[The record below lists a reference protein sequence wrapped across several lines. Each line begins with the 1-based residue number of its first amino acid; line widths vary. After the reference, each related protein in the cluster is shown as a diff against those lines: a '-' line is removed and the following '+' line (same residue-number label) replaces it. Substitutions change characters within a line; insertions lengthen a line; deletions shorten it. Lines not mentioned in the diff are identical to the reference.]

1 ANNRSDARPGIR
13 CTKRTFWPAEVNSLL
28 ELQPAN
34 SKAAPTIPAKYFT
47 CMLFPMID
55 ELSALAR
62 V

>member
-1 ANNRSDARPGIR
+1 M
-13 CTKRTFWPAEVNSLL
+13 L

-55 ELSALAR
+55 ELDALAR
-62 V
+62 M